1 MLIGALPQGANSVNW
16 NNRLIL
22 GGAFFIEGKIGRMGL
37 ISAGRWGR
45 MAFIPIVSVANEF
58 NVLHYAQQWDSARSE
73 KGTCG
78 ENIRP

>member
-73 KGTCG
+73 KR
-78 ENIRP
+78 NMW